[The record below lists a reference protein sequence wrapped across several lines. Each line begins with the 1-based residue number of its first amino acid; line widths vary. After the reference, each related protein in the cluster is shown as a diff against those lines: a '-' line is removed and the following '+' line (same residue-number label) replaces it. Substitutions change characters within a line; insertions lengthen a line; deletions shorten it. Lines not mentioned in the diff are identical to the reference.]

1 MSSDKDCFFISPIGE
16 NGSDTRKRSDK
27 VLEYI
32 INEVVSDFGYS
43 VIRADQMDQPGSI
56 TNQVIRKTVDSDL
69 VIADLTGYNPN
80 VFYELA
86 VRHATGK
93 PYIQLID
100 SSESIPFDISDL
112 RTVHYGLEVSEANGA
127 KEEIRSQ
134 LESWEDEE
142 PSFDN
147 PISHSAEMQSL
158 RESADP
164 TDQNLAD
171 MLETMSNIDKKI
183 DRMGSYLSKIN
194 HIQSP
199 EYRNETENSAS
210 NMVRIGNENFFVD
223 SYPVDDE
230 AVAEMA
236 AITGFSRAY
245 VRKELEKHKMNM
257 SRDDDGDLPPP

>member
-1 MSSDKDCFFISPIGE
+1 MNGDKDCFFISPIGE
-16 NGSDTRKRSDK
+16 DGSDSRNRSDK
-27 VLEYI
+27 VLEFI
-32 INEVVSDFGYS
+32 INEVVPDFGHT

-56 TNQVIRKTVDSDL
+56 TNQVIRKTVNSDL

-112 RTVHYGLEVSEANGA
+112 RTVHYGLEVAEAGAA
-127 KEEIRSQ
+127 KEEIRAQ

-142 PSFDN
+142 TSFDK

-171 MLETMSNIDKKI
+171 MLDTMTNIDKKI
-183 DRMGSYLSKIN
+183 DQLGHELS
-194 HIQSP
+194 
-199 EYRNETENSAS
+199 EVRNIRYTERVN
-210 NMVRIGNENFFVD
+210 
-223 SYPVDDE
+223 
-230 AVAEMA
+230 
-236 AITGFSRAY
+236 
-245 VRKELEKHKMNM
+245 
-257 SRDDDGDLPPP
+257 